1 MNLRVFAGAMAL
13 AAGLLPAIV
22 FGQNKPKPASAVNSR
37 EQEWKQVDSLSD
49 IGLPKSALLIV
60 ERIYKDAKSKDD
72 SPEWIKAVIYRI
84 KLYSTFKEDFLV
96 GTIHQLDQEI
106 STAGE
111 PVKQVLQSI
120 QAEVYMKYYQN
131 NLYRFSGRSSIGS
144 VIPDSLQ
151 TWDLDAITHAI
162 FSTYL
167 ASLGNEN
174 LLKST
179 PINKFRAIIEIP
191 GSDGG
196 IRPYGRRP
204 ANKAADP
211 SAVRSKETETAMQ
224 LRPTLYDFLA
234 NRALEYF
241 SVSKGPRASN
251 ARGFLIDKPSY
262 FALPAAFSVVP
273 LPPGDGVT
281 PSPEALRIFQKL
293 AAFHLG
299 DKDPAALIDAEL
311 GRLDYVRHEA
321 ALENRDSLWL
331 ETMKKFDALY
341 MGSPS
346 GTSISFA
353 LARFYQQESASE
365 YQDLHSM
372 DLVKALEICDRAVK
386 RFPASDGA
394 KNCSILATGI
404 RNPEFQLQCE
414 DEIMPGKPSLAL
426 VSYRNM
432 NRLYLRLFKADPEDW
447 KSRRGTLGEKEIK
460 EYLVKQQVVRS
471 WGQGLAVY
479 ADYQKHSQEIG
490 LEGVKPGFYIL
501 AESAD
506 SSFTPSSSLFA
517 FCSFTST
524 SFNYTSHKNADGSLT
539 VFIFNRDEGS
549 PAQGVT
555 AEAWSRSWNSRN
567 RSWDS
572 RKLDTYLTDND
583 GMVNLP
589 APSAG
594 ARSSE
599 LSLKIISGEDVFF
612 TRSFYQYAPQPIVD
626 RPAKQTDFFTD
637 RGIYRPGQTVWFKGI
652 LMERRGNDTR
662 LLCGEKT
669 RVVFTD
675 ANGRMIGDQTFT
687 TSDFGSFNGSFIA
700 PPNALLG
707 MMSISNESGSVQ
719 VSVEEYK
726 RPTFEVSFDELKDN
740 YRLNQAVNMSGK
752 AMAYAG
758 NAVPGATVKYRVVRK
773 ARFPFW
779 DRWFIPFPVSDE
791 AEISSGSVLTAADG
805 SFAFSFTAL
814 ADAKVLRSS
823 RPVFDFVITA
833 DVTDASG
840 ETRSAEQTVTAG
852 YQGLVL
858 GISAASLLNLQT
870 DSLVKITAS
879 NLNGKATPLNIS
891 VEVFRLKTP
900 SLPFVKKYWGHADTT
915 LIREAEYRKLFPQFA
930 FDSEDDTLSWKP
942 SMAIMQQ
949 TVYSGKDSLVNLK
962 RFTGQAGKSFL
973 YEAGVYMMKLFA
985 DDPYGGRIEMKKY
998 FTMFDPASQHL
1009 AGNPV
1014 NFFVPLKTRAQPGES
1029 AKFLLGSSEKD
1040 IRVLYEIRLQDSLVS
1055 RKWLDLSNSQMLL
1068 EVPVIE
1074 KYRGNFSVSFL
1085 FGRAGRIYQDAA
1097 LVSVPYPDK
1106 KLDIRFETFRSK
1118 IRPGEKEVWK
1128 IKISRQSAN
1137 GSQQKSD
1144 GKLQTA
1150 DCRLQTSKSS
1160 PAEAEF
1166 VTTMYDA
1173 SLDAFR
1179 PNTWSFSLYRRFFG
1193 SSPWDVGYGPELSTA
1208 SAAGKADESGYREA
1222 VYPQLNWFGMNYFGG
1237 RQPLF
1242 QMKGA
1247 RAGGLGVMEISV
1259 EDMASKAQPGE
1270 VQEIDK
1276 TADLNAAAS
1285 VSEKVGGSGV
1295 APKIQIRK
1303 DFRETA
1309 FFYPDLRTD
1318 STGALL
1324 LSFTAPDA
1332 LTRWNILGFAHTKN
1346 LDYALIQKEL
1356 YTQKEIMV
1364 VPNTPRFIRQGDEAW
1379 FSTRVVNMANED
1391 IKATVKLSLCNGIS
1405 MKSAD
1410 SLVAGALQQDITIAK
1425 GGTGVVSWMIRVP
1438 VDPSLSLLQYRITA
1452 TAGVHTDGEETM
1464 IPVLTNR
1471 MMVTEA
1477 LPLPM
1482 KGKGTVEFSM
1492 DKLLNSS
1499 KDKTLNNY
1507 RLTLE
1512 FASNPAWYAVQAL
1525 PSLNEKQYDDAY
1537 SVFGAFY
1544 SNSIAAKIMNSDA
1557 KIKAVFQSWKT
1568 LTPDALV
1575 SNLEKNEQL
1584 KTVLLQQTPWVNE
1597 AASETGNR
1605 LRLGMYFDPQN
1616 LISNLKKNL
1625 AKLHKLQAPNG
1636 GWTWF
1641 DGMPENRSIT
1651 QGIITGLGR
1660 LSVMGYALTVDEV
1673 PGYANSENIDELKEM
1688 AGKGVRFMD
1697 DAFARDYAE
1706 MLRRYPGKADEN
1718 HLDGTEIAYLYAR
1731 SFFVNTLP
1739 SPANTL
1745 APLKYYLGQAEKYWT
1760 KCALSQQASL
1770 AIALQRFGRKE
1781 TAALIMKSLT
1791 ERALHSQEM
1800 GMYWA
1805 EEPGMLRRQAD
1816 IGTQALLI
1824 EAFDEVSADA
1834 KSVEDLKV
1842 WLLKQKQ
1849 TRMWESS
1856 RATVDACYALLM
1868 RGTGLLTEDP
1878 KVKISLGPVK
1888 VDPSKMADLKQEAG
1902 TGYFQLS
1909 WSGKE
1914 ISPAMGKVKITKG
1927 SDGVAWGALY
1937 WQYFENLDKIT
1948 PASTPLKLEKKL
1960 FVERN
1965 TPTGPVL
1972 DAVSGGVLHIGDKLK
1987 VRIVLT
1993 VDRDLE
1999 FVHMRDM
2006 RASGFE
2012 PYEMSLTGGNSDSYI
2027 VHGTSYMG
2035 SGYRYQDGLG
2045 YYQSTSDASTDF
2057 FFSYIGKGTYV
2068 FEYPLIVNAPGDYS
2082 NGITSVQCMYAPE
2095 FAAHSEGIRVE
2106 IAK

>member
-13 AAGLLPAIV
+13 YAGLLPMMV
-22 FGQNKPKPASAVNSR
+22 FSQNKPKPVSTGVSR
-37 EQEWKQVDSLSD
+37 EKEWKQVDSLSD
-49 IGLPKSALLIV
+49 NGLPKSALEIV
-60 ERIYKDAKSKDD
+60 DRIYKDAKSKSDN
-72 SPEWIKAVIYRI
+72 PEWIKAVIYRI
-84 KLYSTFKEDFLV
+84 KLYSTFREDFLL
-96 GTIHQLDQEI
+96 GTIHDLNGEI
-106 STAGE
+106 NTAKE
-111 PVKQVLQSI
+111 PVKQILQSI
-120 QAEVYMKYYQN
+120 QAEIYLKYYQN
-131 NLYRFSGRSSIGS
+131 NLYRFRGRSSLGK
-144 VIPDSLQ
+144 VMPDSIH

-167 ASLGNEN
+167 VSLDNET
-174 LLKST
+174 LLKSI
-179 PINKFRAIIEIP
+179 PISSFRAIIEIP

-211 SAVRSKETETAMQ
+211 SAVKSKETEKAMQ

-241 SVSKGPRASN
+241 TTSKGTKTTN
-251 ARGFLIDKPSY
+251 AKGFLIDNASY
-262 FALPAAFSVVP
+262 FTLPAAFAVIP
-273 LPPGDGVT
+273 LPAGDGLSPV
-281 PSPEALRIFQKL
+281 PEALRIYQKL
-293 AAFHLG
+293 SAFHLA

-311 GRLDYVRHEA
+311 ARLDYVRREA
-321 ALENRDSLWL
+321 ALENRDSLWMV
-331 ETMKKFDALY
+331 TMKKFEAMYTD
-341 MGSPS
+341 SPS
-346 GTSISFA
+346 GTCISFA
-353 LARFYQQESASE
+353 LARFYQQDPFSESLNL
-365 YQDLHSM
+365 DNKSM
-372 DLVKALEICDRAVK
+372 VKALEICERAVK
-386 RFPASDGA
+386 RFPDSDGA
-394 KNCSILATGI
+394 KNCSLLAGSI
-404 RNPEFQLQCE
+404 RNPEFQIQCE
-414 DEIMPGKPSLAL
+414 DEIIPGKPSLSL
-426 VSYRNM
+426 ISYRNI
-432 NRLYLRLFKADPEDW
+432 NRVYFKLFKADPEDW
-447 KSRRGTLGEKEIK
+447 KARRGTLGDKELK
-460 EYLVKQQVVRS
+460 EYLLKQQVVRS
-471 WGQGLAVY
+471 WDQVLAVY
-479 ADYQKHSQEIG
+479 SDYQRHSQEIS
-490 LEGVKPGFYIL
+490 LDALKPGFYLL
-501 AESAD
+501 AAAAD
-506 SSFTPSSSLFA
+506 SSFTPSSALFA

-524 SFNYTSHKNADGSLT
+524 SFNYTSHKNEDGSLT
-539 VFIFNRDEGS
+539 VFIFNREGGK
-549 PAQGVT
+549 PAQGIT
-555 AEAWSRSWNSRN
+555 AEAWARSWNSRN
-567 RSWDS
+567 KTWDS
-572 RKLDTYLTDND
+572 RKLASYVTDPE

-594 ARSSE
+594 ARSSDI
-599 LSLKIISGEDVFF
+599 SLKVISGEDVFY
-612 TRSFYQYAPQPIVD
+612 TRSFYQYAPQPYVD

-652 LMERRGNDTR
+652 LMERKGNDTR
-662 LLCGEKT
+662 LLSGEKT

-675 ANGRMIGDQTFT
+675 MNGRLIAEQSFT
-687 TSDFGSFNGSFIA
+687 TNDFGSFNGSFIA
-700 PPNALLG
+700 PLNVLPG
-707 MMSISNESGSVQ
+707 MMSISNETGSVQ

-740 YRLNQAVNMSGK
+740 YRLNQAVSMSGK

-758 NAVPGATVKYRVVRK
+758 NAVPAASVKYRVVRK

-779 DRWFIPFPVSDE
+779 DRWFIPCPVSDE
-791 AEISSGSVLTAADG
+791 AEITSGSVPTAADG
-805 SFAFSFTAL
+805 SFTFSFQAL
-814 ADAKVLRSS
+814 ADPTMLRATK
-823 RPVFDFVITA
+823 PVFDFEVTA

-852 YQGLVL
+852 YQSLVL
-858 GISAASLLNLQT
+858 GSNTPALLNLQT
-870 DSLVKITAS
+870 DSLVKISAS
-879 NLNGKATPLNIS
+879 NLNGKSTPVNVS

-900 SLPFVKKYWGHADTT
+900 SVPFVKKYWGHADTT
-915 LIREAEYRKLFPQFA
+915 LIREAEYRKLFPRFA
-930 FDSEDDTLSWKP
+930 FDSEDDTSSWKP
-942 SMAIMQQ
+942 AMAILLQ
-949 TVYSGKDSLVNLK
+949 TIYTGKDSIVNLK
-962 RFTGQAGKSFL
+962 RYADKDGKSFL
-973 YEAGVYMMKLFA
+973 TEPGVYMMKLSA
-985 DDPYGGRIEMKKY
+985 DDPFGGKMELKKY
-998 FTMFDPASQHL
+998 FTMFDPASKLL

-1014 NFFVPLKTRAQPGES
+1014 NFFVPLKTKALPGES
-1029 AKFLLGSSEKD
+1029 ARFLLSSGERD
-1040 IRVLYEIRLQDSLVS
+1040 MRVLFEIRLRDSLVS
-1055 RKWLDLSNSQMLL
+1055 RKWLDLNNYQMLL
-1068 EVPVIE
+1068 EVPVLE
-1074 KYRGNFSVSFL
+1074 NYRGNFSVSFL
-1085 FGRAGRIYQDAA
+1085 FGRNGRIYQNAA
-1097 LVSVPYPDK
+1097 LVTVPYPDK

-1118 IRPGEKEVWK
+1118 IMPGEKEEWK
-1128 IKISRQSAN
+1128 IRISRQSAS
-1137 GSQQKSD
+1137 GS
-1144 GKLQTA
+1144 LQA
-1150 DCRLQTSKSS
+1150 V
-1160 PAEAEF
+1160 EAEF
-1166 VTTMYDA
+1166 AATMYDA

-1179 PNTWSFSLYRRFFG
+1179 PNSWSFALYRRFFG
-1193 SSPWDVGYGPELSTA
+1193 SSPWDAGYGPDLSSA
-1208 SAAGKADESGYREA
+1208 SAAGKLDESGYSEA

-1237 RQPLF
+1237 RQPGLL
-1242 QMKGA
+1242 MKSADALATQVGGA
-1247 RAGGLGVMEISV
+1247 VPEN
-1259 EDMASKAQPGE
+1259 MARKTQPGE
-1270 VQEIDK
+1270 IQEIEK
-1276 TADLNAAAS
+1276 TADLIAAAS
-1285 VSEKVGGSGV
+1285 VSEKVGGTSA

-1318 STGALL
+1318 STGSLQL
-1324 LSFTAPDA
+1324 NFTAPDA
-1332 LTRWNILGFAHTKN
+1332 LTRWNILGFAHSKN

-1356 YTQKEIMV
+1356 YTQKELMV

-1379 FSTRVVNMANED
+1379 FSTRVVNMNNED
-1391 IKATVKLSLCNGIS
+1391 IKASVKISLSDGIS

-1410 SLVAGALQQDITIAK
+1410 SLVAGALQQDIAIPK

-1438 VDPSLSLLQYRITA
+1438 VNPALSLLQYRITA
-1452 TAGVHTDGEETM
+1452 TAGAHTDGEEKM

-1471 MMVTEA
+1471 MLVTEA
-1477 LPLPM
+1477 LPLPV
-1482 KGKGTVEFSM
+1482 KGKGISEFSLH
-1492 DKLLNSS
+1492 KLLTSS
-1499 KDKTLNNY
+1499 TGKTLSNY

-1544 SNSIAAKIMNSDA
+1544 SNSIAAHIMNSDH

-1597 AASETGNR
+1597 AASETANR

-1616 LISNLKKNL
+1616 LVANLQKNL
-1625 AKLHKLQAPNG
+1625 SKLHKLQAPNG

-1641 DGMPENRSIT
+1641 EGMPENRSVT

-1660 LSVMGYALTVDEV
+1660 LSVMGYSLTVDEV
-1673 PGYANSENIDELKEM
+1673 PGMAYRENIDELKEM

-1718 HLDGTEIAYLYAR
+1718 HLDGTEIDYLYAR

-1745 APLKYYLGQAEKYWT
+1745 APLKYYLGQAGKYWT
-1760 KCALSQQASL
+1760 KCGLSQQASL
-1770 AIALQRFGRKE
+1770 AVALQRFGRKE
-1781 TAALIMKSLT
+1781 TAALIVKSLN
-1791 ERALHSQEM
+1791 ERALHSPEM

-1805 EEPGMLRRQAD
+1805 EDPGMFRRQAD

-1834 KSVEDLKV
+1834 KSVEDMKV

-1856 RATVDACYALLM
+1856 RATIDACYALLM
-1868 RGTGLLTEDP
+1868 HGTGLLTEDP

-1902 TGYFQLS
+1902 TGYFQMS

-1965 TPTGPVL
+1965 TLNGPVL
-1972 DAVSGGVLHIGDKLK
+1972 DAVTGGVLHIGDKLK

-1993 VDRDLE
+1993 IDRDLE

-2027 VHGTSYMG
+2027 VHRTSYMG

-2045 YYQSTSDASTDF
+2045 YYQSTTDASTDF
-2057 FFSYIGKGTYV
+2057 FFGYIGKGTYV
-2068 FEYPLIVNAPGDYS
+2068 FEYALIVNAPGDYS

-2095 FAAHSEGIRVE
+2095 FVAHSEGIRVQV
-2106 IAK
+2106 AK